1 MMPFP
6 LLLVCHC
13 FNAVVSVAV
22 EVAGY
27 GPRVSGDVSSMS
39 GSYLWSQQGS
49 QEKEGLLYPW
59 PWQVLHLHR
68 ALTGSPPLREHQGQ
82 L

>member
-6 LLLVCHC
+6 LVLVCHC

-27 GPRVSGDVSSMS
+27 GPRSRVMC
-39 GSYLWSQQGS
+39 
-49 QEKEGLLYPW
+49 
-59 PWQVLHLHR
+59 
-68 ALTGSPPLREHQGQ
+68 PP
-82 L
+82 